1 MKNALVTGG
10 AGFIGSHVV
19 ERLLQDGWRVRVLDN
34 FSSGSDDN
42 LEWAEGAEV
51 EHGDIR
57 DLETCQRA
65 CRGTNAVFHLAAIAS
80 VQVSIDKPVLS
91 HDINLGGTLNML
103 LAARDQ
109 GVQRFVFSSSASVYG
124 NSTVLP
130 TTEDLPLSPQSPYAS
145 GKACGEFYCRHFW
158 DLFGLETVVL
168 RYFNVF
174 GPRQNA
180 RSGYAAVIPRFVEA
194 AITGA
199 APVVFGDG
207 GQTRDFVYVGNVA
220 DANLR
225 AATAPCG
232 AGGVFNVGG
241 GTQISL
247 LDLLDALGGVTGR
260 KLKPEFLPARAGEVY
275 HSRADINRAREVLG
289 YGPTLTLARGLAHT
303 LAWAGREAEEF
314 PAGRVAAAPDP
325 KKPRVERRAGLDA
338 QRAMSTVADLR

>member
-19 ERLLQDGWRVRVLDN
+19 ERLLRDGWGVRVLDN
-34 FSSGSDDN
+34 FSSGTSAN
-42 LEWAEGAEV
+42 LERAEGV
-51 EHGDIR
+51 EIERGDVR
-57 DLETCQRA
+57 DPEACQRA
-65 CRGTNAVFHLAAIAS
+65 CRGTDAVFHLAAIAS
-80 VQVSIDKPVLS
+80 VQVSIDKPVLA
-91 HDINLGGTLNML
+91 HDVNLGGTLNML

-109 GVQRFVFSSSASVYG
+109 GVRRFVFSSSASVYG

-130 TTEDLPLSPQSPYAS
+130 TTEGLPLIPQSPYAS

-174 GPRQNA
+174 GPRQDA

-194 AITGA
+194 ATAGA

-225 AATAPCG
+225 AATAPCA

-247 LDLLDALGGVTGR
+247 LDLLEALGGVTGR
-260 KLKPEFLPARAGEVY
+260 RLKPEFLPARAGEVY
-275 HSRADINRAREVLG
+275 HSRADISGAREVLG
-289 YGPTLTLARGLAHT
+289 YEPTLTLAEGLAHT
-303 LAWAGREAEEF
+303 LAWASCEA
-314 PAGRVAAAPDP
+314 
-325 KKPRVERRAGLDA
+325 AGLAVDRA
-338 QRAMSTVADLR
+338 ASASSMQEPGVELKRGPAPQRSMTSVVAPQ